1 MCCWKGRKEKKTSVP
16 ISELKTNQRAI
27 DFMTNNSNYGTSLSM
42 TDNNQDYDR
51 PLPMDDYSKIL
62 PTTDNEAHGR
72 LYPTT
77 VNEAHGRLYPMT
89 DNQDYSTLLQINDG
103 YSTITDCL
111 AYGASIPTSDNPAY
125 AASS

>member
-77 VNEAHGRLYPMT
+77 
-89 DNQDYSTLLQINDG
+89 DNQNYSTLLLQINDG

-111 AYGASIPTSDNPAY
+111 AYVTSIPTSDNPAY